1 MTTGGIV
8 NAAAAVANTDGPYVV
23 SSTPSGSIGGGSGL
37 STIQVTFNEEINP
50 ATFTPSQVTLT
61 GPNGAITG
69 VSVTAVAGS
78 NDHTFAITF
87 PNQSAAGAYTLNV
100 GPDVQDWY
108 GNDMNQNRNGTN
120 GEAADAFVETIERAS
135 SGSNDVLLVTGVPS
149 TATAGT
155 SYSLTVTAIAPGGG
169 TDTGFV
175 GTVDFSSSDPHVAGL
190 PASYT
195 FTSAN
200 AGTAIASASPSR
212 PPVRSRSPRPS
223 LRRRRS
229 PAARPT
235 SWSSPVPPRRC

>member
-1 MTTGGIV
+1 M
-8 NAAAAVANTDGPYVV
+8 
-23 SSTPSGSIGGGSGL
+23 
-37 STIQVTFNEEINP
+37 TFNEEINP

-61 GPNGAITG
+61 GPNGTITG

-87 PNQSAAGAYTLNV
+87 PNQSAAGAYTLKV

-149 TATAGT
+149 NATAGT

-175 GTVDFSSSDPHVAGL
+175 GTVDFSSSDPQIAGL

-195 FTSAN
+195 FTSTN
-200 AGTAIASASPSR
+200 DGTHTFSVTFKTAGTAVDHRDRALGAGGHRRRGQHPGPARSPPSR
-212 PPVRSRSPRPS
+212 
-223 LRRRRS
+223 
-229 PAARPT
+229 
-235 SWSSPVPPRRC
+235 C